1 VDALREWLKAMTFL
15 PRGEARTRLAVLGFV
30 AVWFVAFTW
39 RALYAHFTPDDMMN
53 IYYPWSRG
61 PWKLAVALVLF
72 PSTYYRPM
80 GSLFYAVLYH
90 FFGLNP
96 LPYHAALLVLLLLN
110 MVLAWR
116 VARLLTGSD
125 LVAGFTALFT
135 CYHPMLIWLDYHCGF
150 VYDALCFTFFF
161 AALNVYLTARQ
172 SGKSLTLRRLLAFL
186 LLYVGALDSKEMAV
200 TLPVVV
206 LAYELLRWG
215 RKARPA
221 PALIAA
227 AMTAV
232 YIYGKTHGPDTLI
245 RFAEY
250 RPVFTW
256 YRFLESN
263 AWYLG
268 DFFCYLGSFSSWQL
282 LLLWAVL
289 LVVVLRVRKPHLMWA
304 WVFVVVTPLPI
315 AFLTLRGEAML
326 CIPLFGWALM
336 AASLIVTTAEWI
348 ASDTVFRGRAQAF
361 VRTAVFVVVLG
372 LVASFMNHETGYL
385 GHTIPA
391 NEGKV
396 PYSIQQVET
405 LQPHLPPH
413 SSAIFLND
421 LFPSWTMYF
430 IAELVWRDHTLQVYL
445 QHETPKTQAEIE
457 KMDYVFQWTDHRL
470 VRVTNNAVH

>member
-1 VDALREWLKAMTFL
+1 MTFL
-15 PRGEARTRLAVLGFV
+15 PRGVARTRLAVLGFV

-39 RALYAHFTPDDMMN
+39 RALFAHFNPDDVMN

-61 PWKLAVALVLF
+61 PWKLAVALVRF
-72 PSTYYRPM
+72 PSAYYRPM

-96 LPYHAALLVLLLLN
+96 LPYHAAQLVLLLLN

-135 CYHPMLIWLDYHCGF
+135 CYHPMMLWLDYYCSF
-150 VYDALCFTFFF
+150 VYDVLCFTFFF

-172 SGKSLTLRRLLAFL
+172 SGQSLTLRRLLAFL

-200 TLPVVV
+200 TLPVMV

-215 RKARPA
+215 RKARLA

-227 AMTAV
+227 AMTAA
-232 YIYGKTHGPDTLI
+232 YIYGKTRGPDALI
-245 RFAEY
+245 RIPAY

-256 YRFLESN
+256 HRFLESN

-268 DFFCYLGSFSSWQL
+268 DFFCCPGFFSSGPVL
-282 LLLWAVL
+282 LIWAVL

-304 WVFVVVTPLPI
+304 WVFVVATPLPI
-315 AFLTLRGEAML
+315 AFLTLRGEAVL

-336 AASLIVTTAEWI
+336 AASLIVTAAEWI
-348 ASDTVFRGRAQAF
+348 ARDTVFRGRAPVF
-361 VRTAVFVVVLG
+361 IRTAVFVVVLG
-372 LVASFMNHETGYL
+372 LAANFMIRESRYL
-385 GHTIPA
+385 SPA
-391 NEGKV
+391 VPRYEGTV
-396 PYSIQQVET
+396 GYSIQQVET

-421 LFPSWTMYF
+421 LFTTWTMYF
-430 IAELVWRDHTLQVYL
+430 ISQLVWCDPTLHVYL

-457 KMDYVFQWTDHRL
+457 KMDYVFRWTDRGL
-470 VRVTNNAVH
+470 VRVKGNTEAQ